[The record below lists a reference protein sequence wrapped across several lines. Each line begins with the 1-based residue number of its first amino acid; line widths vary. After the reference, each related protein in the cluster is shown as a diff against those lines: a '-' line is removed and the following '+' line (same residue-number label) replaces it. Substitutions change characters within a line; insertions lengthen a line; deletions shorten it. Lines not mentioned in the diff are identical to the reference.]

1 MQHFIRKI
9 LTFVGVALS
18 TLTTFAGNGTLNSPF
33 TVQEAFE
40 QRDALAK
47 SQQEVVLKADFLG
60 FGNSRQ
66 TMTTEYKEGD
76 YFLVGTAE
84 HQIIVRGTNYIQAL
98 QWADATSNW
107 VMHGYF
113 VHENNDY
120 IFVAEELD
128 GACHAVIGK
137 QGIGAF
143 AAKANFIVRNPSI
156 KLFAPRIANKERKF
170 IPAEFPAQTTVA
182 GTPNGYTEFL
192 LKGAPGTYNV
202 TLTSHSSNIKITST
216 ILQAG
221 TTQPTL
227 KNRTFYKFV
236 ATDDKVGF
244 EIGENQGQQLTLARP
259 TEVYLALNAL
269 QIGILKE
276 TLQLEDTHFIPLSSQ
291 TLTALRT
298 ISASGAN
305 VSTDIYDLNGRKVGT
320 ASQLHSLP
328 KGIYVI
334 NREKVMLP

>member
-9 LTFVGVALS
+9 LTFVGIALS

-66 TMTTEYKEGD
+66 TMTAEYKEGD

-113 VHENNDY
+113 AHENKDY

-128 GACHAVIGK
+128 GACQAVIGK

-156 KLFAPRIANKERKF
+156 KLYAPRIANKERKF

-276 TLQLEDTHFIPLSSQ
+276 TLQLEDTHFLTLTPK
-291 TLTALRT
+291 TLTAIRSLSGSRR
-298 ISASGAN
+298 SASDE
-305 VSTDIYDLNGRKVGT
+305 VFDLNGRKVGT
-320 ASQLHSLP
+320 AAQLPTLP

-334 NREKVMLP
+334 NGQKVMQP

>member
-1 MQHFIRKI
+1 MQYFIRKI
-9 LTFVGVALS
+9 FTFVGVALS
-18 TLTTFAGNGTLNSPF
+18 ALTTFAGNGTLNSPF

-66 TMTTEYKEGD
+66 TMTADYKEGD

-113 VHENNDY
+113 AHENNDY
-120 IFVAEELD
+120 VFVAEDLD
-128 GACHAVIGK
+128 GAYHAVIGK

-156 KLFAPRIANKERKF
+156 KLYAPRIANKERKF
-170 IPAEFPAQTTVA
+170 ITAEYPAQTTVA

-192 LKGAPGTYNV
+192 LKGNPGTYNV
-202 TLTSHSSNIKITST
+202 TLTSHPSNIKITST

-276 TLQLEDTHFIPLSSQ
+276 VLKLEDTNFISLTPQ
-291 TLTALRT
+291 TLTAVRSL
-298 ISASGAN
+298 SGN
-305 VSTDIYDLNGRKVGT
+305 NHSDTTLIYDLNGRKVGT
-320 ASQLHSLP
+320 VAQLHSLP
-328 KGIYVI
+328 KGIYII
-334 NREKVMLP
+334 NGEKVLNH

>member
-9 LTFVGVALS
+9 FTFVGVAFS
-18 TLTTFAGNGTLNSPF
+18 ALTTFAGNGTLNSPF

-66 TMTTEYKEGD
+66 TMTADYKEGD

-107 VMHGYF
+107 VMQGYF
-113 VHENNDY
+113 AHENNDY
-120 IFVAEELD
+120 VFVAEDLD
-128 GACHAVIGK
+128 GAYHAVIGK

-156 KLFAPRIANKERKF
+156 KLYAPRIANKERKF
-170 IPAEFPAQTTVA
+170 ITAEYPAQTTVA

-192 LKGAPGTYNV
+192 LKGNPGTYNV
-202 TLTSHSSNIKITST
+202 TLTSHPSNIKITST

-276 TLQLEDTHFIPLSSQ
+276 VLKLEDTNFISLTPQ
-291 TLTALRT
+291 TLTAVRSL
-298 ISASGAN
+298 SGN
-305 VSTDIYDLNGRKVGT
+305 NHSDTTVIYDLNGRKVGT
-320 ASQLHSLP
+320 VAQLHSLP
-328 KGIYVI
+328 KGIYII
-334 NREKVMLP
+334 NGKKVLNH

>member
-66 TMTTEYKEGD
+66 TMTAEYKEGD

-113 VHENNDY
+113 AHENKDY
-120 IFVAEELD
+120 VFVAEELD
-128 GACHAVIGK
+128 GACQAVIGK
-137 QGIGAF
+137 QGFGAF

-156 KLFAPRIANKERKF
+156 KLYAPRIANKERKF

-182 GTPNGYTEFL
+182 GTPTGYTEFL

-216 ILQAG
+216 
-221 TTQPTL
+221 QPTF

-276 TLQLEDTHFIPLSSQ
+276 TLQLEDTQFIPLTSQ

-298 ISASGAN
+298 ISASGAS
-305 VSTDIYDLNGRKVGT
+305 VSTDIYDLNGRKVST
-320 ASQLHSLP
+320 AAQLHTLP
-328 KGIYVI
+328 KGVYVI

>member
-1 MQHFIRKI
+1 MQYFIRKI
-9 LTFVGVALS
+9 FTFVGVALS
-18 TLTTFAGNGTLNSPF
+18 ALTTFAGNGTLNSPF

-66 TMTTEYKEGD
+66 TMTADYKEGD

-113 VHENNDY
+113 AHENNDY
-120 IFVAEELD
+120 VFVAEDLD
-128 GACHAVIGK
+128 GAYHAVIGK

-156 KLFAPRIANKERKF
+156 KLYAPRIANKERKF
-170 IPAEFPAQTTVA
+170 ITAEYPAQTTVA

-192 LKGAPGTYNV
+192 LKGNPGTYNV
-202 TLTSHSSNIKITST
+202 TLTSHPSNIKITST

-276 TLQLEDTHFIPLSSQ
+276 VLKLEDTNFISLTPQ
-291 TLTALRT
+291 TLTAVRSLSSNNHSDT
-298 ISASGAN
+298 T
-305 VSTDIYDLNGRKVGT
+305 VVYDLNGRKVGT
-320 ASQLHSLP
+320 VAQLHSLP
-328 KGIYVI
+328 KGVYII
-334 NREKVMLP
+334 NGKKVLNH

>member
-9 LTFVGVALS
+9 FTFVGVALS
-18 TLTTFAGNGTLNSPF
+18 ALTTFAGNGTLNSPF

-66 TMTTEYKEGD
+66 TMTADYKEGD

-113 VHENNDY
+113 AHENNDY
-120 IFVAEELD
+120 VFVAEDLD
-128 GACHAVIGK
+128 GAYHAVIGK

-156 KLFAPRIANKERKF
+156 KLYAPRIANKERKF
-170 IPAEFPAQTTVA
+170 ITAEYPAQTTVA

-192 LKGAPGTYNV
+192 LKGNPGTYNV
-202 TLTSHSSNIKITST
+202 TLTSHPSNIKITST

-276 TLQLEDTHFIPLSSQ
+276 VLKLEDTNFISLTPQ
-291 TLTALRT
+291 TLTTVRSL
-298 ISASGAN
+298 SGN
-305 VSTDIYDLNGRKVGT
+305 NHSDTTVIYDLNGRKVGT
-320 ASQLHSLP
+320 VAQLHSLP
-328 KGIYVI
+328 KGIYII
-334 NREKVMLP
+334 NGKKVLNH

>member
-18 TLTTFAGNGTLNSPF
+18 TLATFAGNGTLNSPF

-66 TMTTEYKEGD
+66 TMTAEYKEGD

-113 VHENNDY
+113 AHENNDY

-143 AAKANFIVRNPSI
+143 AAKANFIVRNPGI
-156 KLFAPRIANKERKF
+156 KLYAPRIANKERKF

-192 LKGAPGTYNV
+192 LKGAPGIYNV

-276 TLQLEDTHFIPLSSQ
+276 TLQLEDIDFIPL
-291 TLTALRT
+291 TTNKLTAIRSLSGSNR
-298 ISASGAN
+298 SA
-305 VSTDIYDLNGRKVGT
+305 STDIYDLNGRKVGT
-320 ASQLHSLP
+320 AAQLHTLP

-334 NREKVMLP
+334 NGQKVMQP

>member
-9 LTFVGVALS
+9 FTFVGVALS
-18 TLTTFAGNGTLNSPF
+18 ALTTFAGNGTLNSPF

-66 TMTTEYKEGD
+66 TMTAEYKEGD

-113 VHENNDY
+113 AHENNDY
-120 IFVAEELD
+120 VFVAEDLD
-128 GACHAVIGK
+128 GAYHAVIGK

-156 KLFAPRIANKERKF
+156 KLYAPRIANKERKF
-170 IPAEFPAQTTVA
+170 ITAEYPAQTTVA

-192 LKGAPGTYNV
+192 LKGNPGTYNV
-202 TLTSHSSNIKITST
+202 TLTSHPSNIKITST

-276 TLQLEDTHFIPLSSQ
+276 VLKLEDTNFISLTPQ
-291 TLTALRT
+291 TLTAVRSL
-298 ISASGAN
+298 SGN
-305 VSTDIYDLNGRKVGT
+305 NHSDTTVIYDLNGRKVGT
-320 ASQLHSLP
+320 VAQLHSLP
-328 KGIYVI
+328 KGIYII
-334 NREKVMLP
+334 NGKKVLNH

>member
-9 LTFVGVALS
+9 FTFVGVALS
-18 TLTTFAGNGTLNSPF
+18 ALTTFAGNGTLNSPF

-66 TMTTEYKEGD
+66 TMTADYKEGN

-113 VHENNDY
+113 AHENNDY
-120 IFVAEELD
+120 VFVAEDLD
-128 GACHAVIGK
+128 GAYHAVIGK

-156 KLFAPRIANKERKF
+156 KLYAPRIANKERKF
-170 IPAEFPAQTTVA
+170 ITAEYPAQTTVA

-192 LKGAPGTYNV
+192 LKGNPGTYNV
-202 TLTSHSSNIKITST
+202 TLTSHPSNIKITST

-276 TLQLEDTHFIPLSSQ
+276 VLKLEDTNFISLTPQ
-291 TLTALRT
+291 TLTAVHSL
-298 ISASGAN
+298 SGN
-305 VSTDIYDLNGRKVGT
+305 NHSDTTVIYDLNGRKVGT
-320 ASQLHSLP
+320 VAQLHSLP
-328 KGIYVI
+328 KGIYII
-334 NREKVMLP
+334 NGKKVLNH

>member
-1 MQHFIRKI
+1 M
-9 LTFVGVALS
+9 T
-18 TLTTFAGNGTLNSPF
+18 
-33 TVQEAFE
+33 
-40 QRDALAK
+40 
-47 SQQEVVLKADFLG
+47 AD
-60 FGNSRQ
+60 
-66 TMTTEYKEGD
+66 YKEGD

-113 VHENNDY
+113 AHENNDY
-120 IFVAEELD
+120 VFVAEDLD
-128 GACHAVIGK
+128 GAYHAVIGK

-156 KLFAPRIANKERKF
+156 KLYAPRIANKERKF
-170 IPAEFPAQTTVA
+170 ITAEYPAQTTVA

-192 LKGAPGTYNV
+192 LKGNPGTYNV
-202 TLTSHSSNIKITST
+202 TLTSHPSNIKITST

-276 TLQLEDTHFIPLSSQ
+276 VLKLEDTNFISLTPQ
-291 TLTALRT
+291 TLTAVRSLSSNNHSDT
-298 ISASGAN
+298 T
-305 VSTDIYDLNGRKVGT
+305 VVYDLNGRKVGT
-320 ASQLHSLP
+320 VAQLHSLP
-328 KGIYVI
+328 KGVYII
-334 NREKVMLP
+334 NGKKVLNH

>member
-9 LTFVGVALS
+9 LTFVAVALS

-66 TMTTEYKEGD
+66 TMTAEYKEGD

-107 VMHGYF
+107 VMQGYF
-113 VHENNDY
+113 VHENKDY
-120 IFVAEELD
+120 VFVAEELD

-156 KLFAPRIANKERKF
+156 KLYAPRIANKERKF

-216 ILQAG
+216 ILMAG
-221 TTQPTL
+221 TTKPTL
-227 KNRTFYKFV
+227 KNRTFYKFI

-259 TEVYLALNAL
+259 TEVYLAL
-269 QIGILKE
+269 
-276 TLQLEDTHFIPLSSQ
+276 
-291 TLTALRT
+291 
-298 ISASGAN
+298 
-305 VSTDIYDLNGRKVGT
+305 
-320 ASQLHSLP
+320 
-328 KGIYVI
+328 
-334 NREKVMLP
+334 

>member
-9 LTFVGVALS
+9 LTFVAVALS

-66 TMTTEYKEGD
+66 TMTAEYKEGD
-76 YFLVGTAE
+76 YFLVGAAE

-98 QWADATSNW
+98 QWTNATSNW
-107 VMHGYF
+107 VMQGYF
-113 VHENNDY
+113 AHENNDY
-120 IFVAEELD
+120 VFVAEELD

-143 AAKANFIVRNPSI
+143 AAKANFIVKNPSI
-156 KLFAPRIANKERKF
+156 KLYAPRIANKERKF
-170 IPAEFPAQTTVA
+170 IPAEFAAQTTVA
-182 GTPNGYTEFL
+182 GSPNGYTEFL
-192 LKGAPGTYNV
+192 LKGTPGTYNV
-202 TLTSHSSNIKITST
+202 TLTSHPSNIKITST

-244 EIGENQGQQLTLARP
+244 EIGENQGQQLTLTRP

-276 TLQLEDTHFIPLSSQ
+276 ALQLEDTHFIPLTSQ
-291 TLTALRT
+291 TLTALHT
-298 ISASGAN
+298 ISTAGAS
-305 VSTDIYDLNGRKVGT
+305 VSTDIYDLNGRKVGVSDKLST
-320 ASQLHSLP
+320 LP
-328 KGIYVI
+328 QGIYVI
-334 NREKVMLP
+334 NGRKIVHH

>member
-9 LTFVGVALS
+9 FTFVGVALS
-18 TLTTFAGNGTLNSPF
+18 ALTTFAGNGTLNSPF

-66 TMTTEYKEGD
+66 TMTAEYKEGD

-113 VHENNDY
+113 AHENNDY
-120 IFVAEELD
+120 VFVAEDLD
-128 GACHAVIGK
+128 GAYHAVIGK

-156 KLFAPRIANKERKF
+156 KLYAPRIANKERKF
-170 IPAEFPAQTTVA
+170 ITAEYPAQTTVA

-192 LKGAPGTYNV
+192 LKGNPGTYNV
-202 TLTSHSSNIKITST
+202 TLTSHPSNIKITST

-276 TLQLEDTHFIPLSSQ
+276 VLKLEDTNFISLTPQ
-291 TLTALRT
+291 TLTAVRSLSSNNHSDT
-298 ISASGAN
+298 T
-305 VSTDIYDLNGRKVGT
+305 VVYDLNGRKVGT
-320 ASQLHSLP
+320 VAQLHSLP
-328 KGIYVI
+328 KGVYII
-334 NREKVMLP
+334 NGKKVLNH

>member
-9 LTFVGVALS
+9 FTFVGVAFS
-18 TLTTFAGNGTLNSPF
+18 ALTTFAGNGTLNSPF

-66 TMTTEYKEGD
+66 TMTADYKEGD

-107 VMHGYF
+107 VMQGYF
-113 VHENNDY
+113 AHENNDY
-120 IFVAEELD
+120 VFVAEDLD
-128 GACHAVIGK
+128 GAYHAVIGK

-156 KLFAPRIANKERKF
+156 KLYAPRIANKERKF
-170 IPAEFPAQTTVA
+170 ITAEYPAQTTVA

-192 LKGAPGTYNV
+192 LKGNPGTYNV
-202 TLTSHSSNIKITST
+202 TLTSHPSNIKITST

-221 TTQPTL
+221 TTQPH
-227 KNRTFYKFV
+227 V
-236 ATDDKVGF
+236 
-244 EIGENQGQQLTLARP
+244 
-259 TEVYLALNAL
+259 L
-269 QIGILKE
+269 QIRCHRR
-276 TLQLEDTHFIPLSSQ
+276 Q
-291 TLTALRT
+291 
-298 ISASGAN
+298 SG
-305 VSTDIYDLNGRKVGT
+305 L
-320 ASQLHSLP
+320 
-328 KGIYVI
+328 
-334 NREKVMLP
+334 

>member
-18 TLTTFAGNGTLNSPF
+18 TLITFAGNGTPQSPYSA
-33 TVQEAFE
+33 QEAFE

-66 TMTTEYKEGD
+66 TMTAEYKEGD

-113 VHENNDY
+113 AHENKDY

-128 GACHAVIGK
+128 GACQAVIGK
-137 QGIGAF
+137 QGFGAF

-156 KLFAPRIANKERKF
+156 KLYAPRIANKERKF

-244 EIGENQGQQLTLARP
+244 EIGENQGQQLTLVRP

-276 TLQLEDTHFIPLSSQ
+276 VLQLEDTHFIPLTSQ

-298 ISASGAN
+298 ISASGAS

-320 ASQLHSLP
+320 VAQLSTLP